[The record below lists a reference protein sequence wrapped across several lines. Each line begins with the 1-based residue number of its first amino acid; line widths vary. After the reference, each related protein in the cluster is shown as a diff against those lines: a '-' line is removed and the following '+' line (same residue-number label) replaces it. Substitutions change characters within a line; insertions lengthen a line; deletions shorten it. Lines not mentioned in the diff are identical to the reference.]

1 MANLPEIMRLG
12 EHNAV
17 VYEDAC
23 FREVLEV
30 MDAKGLGSVCVT
42 EGNRLLGIV
51 TDGDVRRL
59 ILRTQDTLPDLFLKS
74 VNKIMIKDPK
84 VVSPET
90 TLVDCLKILKMN
102 RFWVIPVVDK
112 ERMLLGVV
120 HMQDLLEAI
129 NNG

>member
-1 MANLPEIMRLG
+1 MANVTEIMRLG
-12 EHNAV
+12 EYNAV
-17 VYEDAC
+17 AHETTC
-23 FREVLEV
+23 FREILEI
-30 MDAKGLGSVCVT
+30 MDAKRLGSVCVT
-42 EGNRLLGIV
+42 KDGRLIGIL

-59 ILRTQDTLPDLFLKS
+59 ILRTQDTLPELFLKRAS
-74 VNKIMIKDPK
+74 KIMIKDPK

-90 TLVDCLKILKMN
+90 TLADCLKVLKNN